1 MEFDLFDELRRQVG
15 QRFDGVA
22 GLAVIGGNAD
32 DFVIDFAVID
42 EFHHANDA
50 RLQVHAG
57 RQRGV
62 GDDERVQFVTVFVE
76 RLWDEAV
83 VGGLGEDE
91 RLDAVKHQRADFA
104 FPLDFVV
111 GACRDFDNDVD
122 DAAVH
127 VASVEDLVEVCHGF
141 FLCCEGEGIITGF
154 PRVRDAG

>member
-1 MEFDLFDELRRQVG
+1 MRT
-15 QRFDGVA
+15 A
-22 GLAVIGGNAD
+22 
-32 DFVIDFAVID
+32 
-42 EFHHANDA
+42 
-50 RLQVHAG
+50 
-57 RQRGV
+57 
-62 GDDERVQFVTVFVE
+62 
-76 RLWDEAV
+76 
-83 VGGLGEDE
+83 
-91 RLDAVKHQRADFA
+91 RADGGSCGSCGSSGRG